1 MARLTVPCSVRPIT
15 RWPAAVEHAARLAAL
30 AVLASVPLGCAGHS
44 SRTDDIADPNAALR
58 DPEAA
63 AKGTALNIGEQ
74 EALMRRIWNEH
85 PATKA
90 SATGPAPSSS
100 DLAARREAIK
110 SLVWQA
116 RTGAPARIVGLQL
129 LADDPSDIGNA
140 DTRSMLALLLPVEAD
155 YAVVRAASNLAAER
169 GWADL
174 SPALVRG
181 LARTRGVTPD
191 IDRPEY
197 QALLK
202 LNPGQRIEQI
212 AFAQFAREAAPG
224 LNARQIDRLERE
236 RSAAW
241 DVLARVD
248 PDGSKRAA
256 MLSDPAHTVAG
267 QGGAAAELQD
277 AAIALGAVP
286 VTGEQLAWLR
296 RMRRESTWWAEAT
309 AAVAQISPEAR
320 RGWALRHA
328 EPARWAAKH
337 QPQWLALSR
346 DQLASILADRLRS
359 RKNYV
364 RQPEGIDAAPGKENF
379 LDHRAA
385 LVWGDVLATLVVDD
399 ALSSPAV
406 AAALQAQSIR
416 DRADTSTEFGGLLL
430 VDDSAWSAKLYPPR
444 GAQRLGDMRFVASD
458 DMINSATT
466 ALAHYHFHAQAER
479 NARYA
484 GPSPGDAEY
493 AARHGVTCLILTPIR
508 AGILNADVLLPT
520 GQTIDL
526 GEIEAPAAASSR

>member
-1 MARLTVPCSVRPIT
+1 MARPQLARRLASISCRTVAPL
-15 RWPAAVEHAARLAAL
+15 ALAAL
-30 AVLASVPLGCAGHS
+30 ATLPLGCGS
-44 SRTDDIADPNAALR
+44 STNRTEAIADPNAALR
-58 DPEAA
+58 DPQAA
-63 AKGTALNIGEQ
+63 AQGTALNIGEQ

-90 SATGPAPSSS
+90 AASGASPSAQ

-116 RTGAPARIVGLQL
+116 KTGAPARTVGLQL
-129 LADDPSDIGNA
+129 LADDTSDANNA
-140 DTRSMLALLLPVEAD
+140 DTRAMLALLLPVEAD
-155 YAVVRAASNLAAER
+155 YAIVRTASNLAAER

-174 SPALVRG
+174 SPALVRS

-191 IDRPEY
+191 VERPEY

-202 LNPGQRIEQI
+202 LNPGQSIEQI
-212 AFAQFAREAAPG
+212 AFAQFAREAPSTPS

-256 MLSDPAHTVAG
+256 MLSDPAHAVASTG
-267 QGGAAAELQD
+267 NAANELQD
-277 AAIALGAVP
+277 AAIALAAVP

-296 RMRRESTWWAEAT
+296 RMRRETAWWAEAT
-309 AAVAQISPEAR
+309 SAIAQISPDAK

-328 EPARWAAKH
+328 EPSRWAAKH
-337 QPQWLALSR
+337 QPQWLGMSR
-346 DQLASILADRLRS
+346 EQLASIIADRLRS
-359 RKNYV
+359 RKTFV
-364 RQPEGIDAAPGKENF
+364 RQPDGIDAVPGKENF
-379 LDHRAA
+379 LDHRSA
-385 LVWGDVLATLVVDD
+385 LVWGDLLAILVVDE

-406 AAALQAQSIR
+406 ASSLQAQSIR
-416 DRADTSTEFGGLLL
+416 DRADTSTELGGLLL
-430 VDDSAWSAKLYPPR
+430 NDGPTWSAKLYPPR

-458 DMINSATT
+458 DMINGATT

-508 AGILNADVLLPT
+508 AGVLNADVLLPT

-526 GEIEAPAAASSR
+526 GEIEASPTAPAPAPSR